1 LASNFCSSQ
10 LRNRINVPWKISTT
24 LRIRLGGLVE
34 LHSLSDADQQAVM
47 EKLSGSWNLF
57 VFGLRKNQRVTRLST
72 AMPEW
77 VGQNFDALGRC

>member
-1 LASNFCSSQ
+1 M
-10 LRNRINVPWKISTT
+10 
-24 LRIRLGGLVE
+24 E

-47 EKLSGSWNLF
+47 EKLSGSWNFF